1 MFIRNA
7 WYVAAW
13 ADEIVQR
20 PLARRI
26 CNDPVVLYRG
36 MDGTVAA
43 LEDRCCHRSVP
54 LAHGQV
60 VEKGIECGYHGL
72 VYDGTGRCVHVPGQD
87 LVPKRARV
95 RSYPVVEKDAFIW
108 IWMGDAAKADRS
120 QIVDY
125 PLHEDRVNW
134 PHKHDMYPIKA
145 GYTLMIDNL
154 MDLTH
159 LGYVHRQTIG
169 GTPLAHVEAK
179 MKTTR
184 MPNGLKYTRWMLN
197 HVPPPTYVAAVG
209 FKGLVDRWQE
219 FEFIAPGS
227 IVQWTGAVD
236 VGRGVYE
243 GGSREGG
250 FSLRIFH
257 ALTPE
262 TDGRCF
268 YFWSSANGYRQHEPA
283 ATEQLF
289 QAIASTFL
297 EDKVIVEA
305 QQARLEECGEAGL
318 IDIDSDAARIHM
330 RRVIERRLA
339 EEASSV
345 AAQ

>member
-13 ADEIVQR
+13 ADEIVQL

-36 MDGTVAA
+36 MDGVVAA

-60 VEKGIECGYHGL
+60 VERGLECGYHGL
-72 VYDGTGRCVHVPGQD
+72 IYDGTGQCVHVPGQD
-87 LVPKRARV
+87 LVPKRARI

-125 PLHEDRVNW
+125 PFHDDRANW
-134 PHKHDMYPIKA
+134 PHKHQVMNIKA
-145 GYTLMIDNL
+145 DYMLMVDNL

-159 LGYVHRQTIG
+159 LGYVHARTVG
-169 GTPLAHVEAK
+169 GSPLAHVEAK
-179 MKTTR
+179 MKTART
-184 MPNGLKYTRWMLN
+184 PNGLKYTRWMLN

-236 VGRGVYE
+236 VGRGVYD

-262 TDGRCF
+262 TDGSCY

-289 QAIASTFL
+289 QAIAATFL

-318 IDIDSDAARIHM
+318 VDIDSDAARIHM